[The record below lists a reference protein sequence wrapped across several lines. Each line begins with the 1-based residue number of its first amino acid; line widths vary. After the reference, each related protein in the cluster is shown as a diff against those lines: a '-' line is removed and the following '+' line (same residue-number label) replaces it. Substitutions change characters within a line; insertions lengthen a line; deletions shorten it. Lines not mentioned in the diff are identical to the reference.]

1 MDSVIHQSKQPCLGS
16 ADRNWTKR
24 HKYLDL
30 ADNLIHPVTLL
41 LPGGFYSDTLG
52 YVAQSCKRCP
62 NGSYVAYDKK
72 PGKSVLDCKSCP
84 LGKQLKHD
92 PQVLIL

>member
-1 MDSVIHQSKQPCLGS
+1 MI
-16 ADRNWTKR
+16 
-24 HKYLDL
+24 
-30 ADNLIHPVTLL
+30 LL

-52 YVAQSCKRCP
+52 YVAESCKECP

-92 PQVLIL
+92 PQVLILKMYKKSREAFYLRRN